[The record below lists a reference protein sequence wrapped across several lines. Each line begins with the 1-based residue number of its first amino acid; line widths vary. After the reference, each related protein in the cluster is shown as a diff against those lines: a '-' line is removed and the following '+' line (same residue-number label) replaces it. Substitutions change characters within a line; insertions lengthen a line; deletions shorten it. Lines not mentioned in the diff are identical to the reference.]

1 MATERDRVSDGAMTP
16 RGPRGLSPLLAL
28 ALGLGG
34 GLVGGALAGGVPAQA
49 TDAVAALHQDG
60 TAAKA
65 PRGPRGKRGKP
76 GPVGAT
82 GPAGPQGP
90 RGLAGAQGP
99 AGIGPAYS
107 ARRDEVVPMLVSSGP
122 TITLSV
128 PEPGSYVI
136 LAKTNATGA
145 NDLGFGAVL
154 ITCLLA
160 AGEDQDRADANESK
174 GQGQSVPST
183 QTLSL
188 QVVHTFTAPGTAVLT
203 CAGWGGR
210 IESSKVTAIRVSQV
224 TTRPATG

>member
-1 MATERDRVSDGAMTP
+1 MAAERGRVSDGAMTT
-16 RGPRGLSPLLAL
+16 RGLAPLLTL

-49 TDAVAALHQDG
+49 SDAVAALHQGDAG

-76 GPVGAT
+76 GPPGATGAT
-82 GPAGPQGP
+82 GPQGL
-90 RGLAGAQGP
+90 RGLTGEPGP
-99 AGIGPAYS
+99 AGVGPAFS
-107 ARRDEVVPMLVSSGP
+107 ARRDEAVPMLVTSGP
-122 TITLSV
+122 TVTLSV

-145 NDLGFGAVL
+145 NDLAFGAVL
-154 ITCLLA
+154 ITCTLVAGDDKDA
-160 AGEDQDRADANESK
+160 ANANESK
-174 GQGQSVPST
+174 GQGQNVPST

-210 IESSKVTAIRVSQV
+210 VETSKVTAIRVSSV
-224 TTRPATG
+224 TSRPVTG